1 MFPRMIVFRPPDSP
15 EGGFPQ
21 LCPDEEDGAV
31 VPVETEVRLLQLVGQ
46 YSPSCA
52 VVLCG
57 ELPRPQVL
65 QLAERVRRIDK
76 NCPLLLLNRAGI
88 PALSPIGREY
98 EVIELLEHSA
108 ALEETNSP
116 VVSGLL
122 REQIRNRKT
131 GNLELVDGDRL
142 AGSGPAACRIRNQ
155 IAKIA
160 ATNANVLI
168 TGESGTGK
176 DLAAELIH
184 KNSARRLR
192 QFVAVNCAAMPE
204 SLLESELFGHTRGAF
219 TGANTARVG
228 KLEHAAG
235 GTLFLDEIGD
245 MSLVAQ
251 AKILRAV
258 ESRVIQRLGS
268 NVDTPIEVRLIA
280 ATNQDLELL
289 MRARQFRQ
297 DLYFRLNVVRLNLP
311 ALRDRREDI
320 PELAEKILQELTHQ
334 QKSLARR
341 IDFGVLRRLQAHD
354 WPGNIRELRNVLES
368 IVVFSSSSTIG
379 ISDIPAEIR
388 QTLRSY
394 SLTSSEERGKILTA
408 LASAGWN
415 RNRAAEILHCSRM
428 TLYRKMVRLSIGS
441 DPE

>member
-1 MFPRMIVFRPPDSP
+1 MIVFQPLDPT
-15 EGGFPQ
+15 EGAFQQ
-21 LCPDEEDGAV
+21 LCFDQEDSAV
-31 VPVETEVRLLQLVGQ
+31 LPVETEFHLLELVGQ
-46 YSPSCA
+46 YSPGCA

-57 ELPRPQVL
+57 ELAGSDVL
-65 QLAERVRRIDK
+65 QLAERVRQIDK
-76 NCPLLLLNRAGI
+76 NCPLLFLNSTGI
-88 PALSPIGREY
+88 SALNPTDRNDEVVGFLERSIG
-98 EVIELLEHSA
+98 LG
-108 ALEETNSP
+108 ETNSA
-116 VVSGLL
+116 LL
-122 REQIRNRKT
+122 AMSMGERLRIRKT
-131 GNLELVDGDRL
+131 VSPELVEGNRL
-142 AGSGPAACRIRNQ
+142 AGSGPAAARIRSQ

-192 QFVAVNCAAMPE
+192 KFVAVNCAAVPE
-204 SLLESELFGHTRGAF
+204 SLLESELFGHVRGAF
-219 TGANTARVG
+219 TGANTARAG

-258 ESRVIQRLGS
+258 ETRVIQRLGS

-289 MRARQFRQ
+289 MRTRRFRQ

-311 ALRDRREDI
+311 PLRDRREDI
-320 PELAEKILQELTHQ
+320 PELVEKILQELAHQ
-334 QKSLARR
+334 QGTPARR
-341 IDFGVLRRLQAHD
+341 IDCEVLGRLQAHD
-354 WPGNIRELRNVLES
+354 WPGNIRELRNVVES
-368 IVVFSSSSTIG
+368 IVVFSSSSAIG
-379 ISDIPAEIR
+379 ISDIPRDIR
-388 QTLRSY
+388 QTLRSC
-394 SLTSSEERGKILTA
+394 SLTSADERGKILTA
-408 LASAGWN
+408 LVSTGWN

-441 DPE
+441 DPQ